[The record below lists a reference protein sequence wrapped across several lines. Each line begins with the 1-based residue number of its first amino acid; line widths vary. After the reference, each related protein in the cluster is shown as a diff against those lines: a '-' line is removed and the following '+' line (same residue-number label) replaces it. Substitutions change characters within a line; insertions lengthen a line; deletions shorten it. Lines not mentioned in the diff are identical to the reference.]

1 MKKSIHLLNQSPLS
15 KISGFDKDNF
25 LYFIPLH
32 MDWKR
37 LLQTAA
43 AILFTAVLSHFG
55 ADAAQAP
62 LKFPDPAASTQDSS
76 DAAFNS
82 RDFSSTARAEAP
94 DSGFIHSAPEE
105 AASGRAMLT
114 APSSSAKIAS
124 SGNYESIAWTASETA
139 PDAHSGPDLDF
150 LLSVVD
156 SLPGEETLYCSCPD
170 VLFSPQADK
179 LWSTLEE
186 FQETGRSLG
195 FILLDLHSGN
205 SVSFNPDGS
214 FYSASTMKGPYV
226 AALNKFSPEAVDEY
240 TKDLMENTI
249 VWSSNEDYETL
260 HSLYGNDVMFD
271 MTEYTAVSDSVIDDY
286 NWYPYLT
293 VKELTQLWTG
303 TYFYFFEDT
312 NEHSAWCRGL
322 FTDTAESFIGSAL
335 GDDYTVYTKAGWYT
349 DWEDTARNDAG
360 IVRADGH
367 DYILTVM
374 SDSFDSYDDLEEL
387 TAALDELRPLL
398 DPGELEMIEAA
409 ADPS

>member
-1 MKKSIHLLNQSPLS
+1 MKKSIHLLNQSLLS
-15 KISGFDKDNF
+15 KISRFDKDNF
-25 LYFIPLH
+25 LSFIPRH
-32 MDWKR
+32 IDWKR
-37 LLQTAA
+37 FLQATA

-55 ADAAQAP
+55 ADAAETP
-62 LKFPDPAASTQDSS
+62 LKFPDPAVTAQDSS
-76 DAAFNS
+76 DAAHS
-82 RDFSSTARAEAP
+82 RDFSSTVRREALE
-94 DSGFIHSAPEE
+94 SGFFHSTPEE
-105 AASGRAMLT
+105 STSGCAILP
-114 APSSSAKIAS
+114 APSFSADTAS
-124 SGNYESIAWTASETA
+124 SGNYGSTAWRASGAASAEQ
-139 PDAHSGPDLDF
+139 PDPDLDL

-156 SLPGEETLYCSCPD
+156 SLPGEETLFCSCPD
-170 VLFSPQADK
+170 VLFSPQAET
-179 LWSTLEE
+179 LWSTLEA

-226 AALNKFSPEAVDEY
+226 AALNKFSPEAVDDY

-260 HSLYGNDVMFD
+260 HYLYGNDVMFD

-293 VKELTQLWTG
+293 VKELTQLWIG

-312 NEHSAWCRGL
+312 NEHSAWCRNL

-335 GDDYTVYTKAGWYT
+335 GDVHRVYTKAGWYT

-360 IVRADGH
+360 IIRADGH

-398 DPGELEMIEAA
+398 YSGEMEMMEAA